1 MYRKKWM
8 TACLTGALV
17 VSVSMSGVP
26 ASFAAETQANT
37 QSTEATQNEVPVHVI
52 FTDGTNVV
60 GAGDYFFTPGV
71 HSYSDLA
78 GIIPA
83 GYELTGSGDFFVAE
97 DGSSSYTF
105 NVAPI
110 STEPENAV
118 VNIQFTDVETGEV
131 VKGGD
136 FTLTAGVHS
145 YSELASLVP
154 EGYEM
159 TVSGDFNTADGAIV
173 VHIRKIAQNAIV
185 NIQFTD
191 VATGEVIKGGDFT
204 LTAGVH
210 NYSELAGL
218 VPAGY
223 RMTSSGDFHTNNA
236 PIIVNIEK
244 VSQDVIVNIQF
255 KDSATGEVV
264 KGGDF
269 TLKAGVH
276 NYSELADMV
285 PEGYKM
291 TTSGDFFVKEGTSVV
306 VNMVKIQED
315 VTMNVRFMD
324 GEVFVAGGDYS
335 IPAGTNNYSVLE
347 QYVPEGYVMTVSG
360 DFYAS
365 EGGELT
371 VNVQKVNKEVTM
383 NIRFMDGDT
392 FVAGGD
398 YTLTEGTNNYSVLE
412 QYVPEGYMMTVSGDF
427 MATEGGNLNVSVQ
440 KIDRDVI
447 MNIRFMDGEAFIA
460 GGDYKVPEGVNN
472 YSVLEQY
479 VPEGYVMTVSGDFT
493 ASEGGV
499 LEVNVEKIQKDVIM
513 NVRFMDGE
521 EFIAGGDYTLPE
533 GVNNYSI
540 LEQYVPEGYVMTVF
554 GDFYAQ
560 EGASLNVNV
569 RKVKTEVIMNVRFM
583 DGETFVAGGD
593 YTLPEGVNNYAIL
606 KQYVPE
612 GYEMTVSG
620 DFFATEGGKLD
631 VNIQKISTDVI
642 MNIRFMDGDTFV
654 AGGDY
659 KVPEG
664 VNNYAILEQYVPEGY
679 EMTVSGDF
687 MATEGG
693 KLDVNIQKIQE
704 DTETETETE
713 TETTAPVETETETQA
728 PTETETETA
737 TETETEKAT
746 ETETEKATEKET
758 ETKAPETK
766 APEKDAPK
774 TGDNTPLGAVAGV
787 MSIAGIVAGAVLTI
801 LKRK

>member
-204 LTAGVH
+204 LMTVSGDFNTADGAIVVHIRKIAQNAIVNIQFTDVATGEVIKGGDFTLTAGVH

-306 VNMVKIQED
+306 VNMVIH
-315 VTMNVRFMD
+315 
-324 GEVFVAGGDYS
+324 
-335 IPAGTNNYSVLE
+335 
-347 QYVPEGYVMTVSG
+347 
-360 DFYAS
+360 
-365 EGGELT
+365 
-371 VNVQKVNKEVTM
+371 
-383 NIRFMDGDT
+383 
-392 FVAGGD
+392 
-398 YTLTEGTNNYSVLE
+398 
-412 QYVPEGYMMTVSGDF
+412 
-427 MATEGGNLNVSVQ
+427 
-440 KIDRDVI
+440 
-447 MNIRFMDGEAFIA
+447 
-460 GGDYKVPEGVNN
+460 
-472 YSVLEQY
+472 
-479 VPEGYVMTVSGDFT
+479 
-493 ASEGGV
+493 
-499 LEVNVEKIQKDVIM
+499 
-513 NVRFMDGE
+513 
-521 EFIAGGDYTLPE
+521 
-533 GVNNYSI
+533 
-540 LEQYVPEGYVMTVF
+540 
-554 GDFYAQ
+554 
-560 EGASLNVNV
+560 
-569 RKVKTEVIMNVRFM
+569 
-583 DGETFVAGGD
+583 
-593 YTLPEGVNNYAIL
+593 
-606 KQYVPE
+606 
-612 GYEMTVSG
+612 
-620 DFFATEGGKLD
+620 
-631 VNIQKISTDVI
+631 
-642 MNIRFMDGDTFV
+642 
-654 AGGDY
+654 
-659 KVPEG
+659 
-664 VNNYAILEQYVPEGY
+664 
-679 EMTVSGDF
+679 
-687 MATEGG
+687 
-693 KLDVNIQKIQE
+693 
-704 DTETETETE
+704 
-713 TETTAPVETETETQA
+713 
-728 PTETETETA
+728 
-737 TETETEKAT
+737 
-746 ETETEKATEKET
+746 
-758 ETKAPETK
+758 
-766 APEKDAPK
+766 
-774 TGDNTPLGAVAGV
+774 PL
-787 MSIAGIVAGAVLTI
+787 L
-801 LKRK
+801 